1 MIFHSYVSLPEGS
14 ELKMVMFRNYL
25 SFPESKVS
33 FGIFRMGNPP
43 WLGICRGDVCFFLFG
58 AILRKSKWW
67 SIQESGGHW

>member
-25 SFPESKVS
+25 SFPESKVI

-43 WLGICRGDVCFFLFG
+43 WLGNLWGDVFFFCLG
-58 AILRKSKWW
+58 HLKE
-67 SIQESGGHW
+67 IQVMI

>member
-43 WLGICRGDVCFFLFG
+43 WLGNL
-58 AILRKSKWW
+58 
-67 SIQESGGHW
+67 